1 MSVLRTENKNQRIKQ
16 WQLKGDKHLTFKKK
30 IIEEEK
36 WESQSSA
43 NLIWDK
49 MFKKIAKPI
58 LGESKGL
65 GLSDKESWWQNE
77 DVAKN
82 RGEGVGF
89 KNFG

>member
-1 MSVLRTENKNQRIKQ
+1 M
-16 WQLKGDKHLTFKKK
+16 TFKKK

-65 GLSDKESWWQNE
+65 GLSDKESWW
-77 DVAKN
+77 
-82 RGEGVGF
+82 
-89 KNFG
+89 